1 MPKEKTSSIL
11 AGIAGEYFVAGELSR
26 RGWIASLTLRNTRG
40 VDILAKHEGTNRS
53 VGVQVKTSSG
63 RNPKWILNKKA
74 ETMTD
79 PTVFYA
85 FVRLMNGDTP
95 RIHIVPSAVVAEHT
109 ERTHRE
115 WLGQTSKSGKPHKDS
130 AIHNFRDTDEQYLD
144 DWDAL
149 LE

>member
-11 AGIAGEYFVAGELSR
+11 AGISGEYFVAGELSR
-26 RGWIASLTLRNTRG
+26 RGWIASLTLRNTRSRHPRE
-40 VDILAKHEGTNRS
+40 HEGTNRS

-95 RIHIVPSAVVAEHT
+95 RFTLCRVPSLRSTPSGRIANGLVRRARAASHT
-109 ERTHRE
+109 RTV
-115 WLGQTSKSGKPHKDS
+115 
-130 AIHNFRDTDEQYLD
+130 
-144 DWDAL
+144 
-149 LE
+149 